1 MSRPF
6 AFAGD
11 DVRLG
16 STCSTMERC
25 RRASMPLRNATSHE
39 RPADPHIHVGTR
51 IALPAGMN
59 TTTSKPDVGGR
70 LDVREIPPRL
80 KHPTIFGRFEELQA
94 GESFTLVNDHDPMPL
109 YYQFSATKAGEFE
122 WEYLEEG
129 PETWRVRIG
138 KAKA

>member
-1 MSRPF
+1 
-6 AFAGD
+6 
-11 DVRLG
+11 
-16 STCSTMERC
+16 
-25 RRASMPLRNATSHE
+25 
-39 RPADPHIHVGTR
+39 
-51 IALPAGMN
+51 MN

-109 YYQFSATKAGEFE
+109 YYQFNATKPGVFE
-122 WEYLEEG
+122 WEYLEQG

-138 KAKA
+138 RTKA